1 MVVSEES
8 TILYRHML
16 LQKGEVVTLVKR
28 EFLYS
33 LVELS
38 NGRMGYVTNDS
49 LKAAP
54 PAVAIQDEATEAQP
68 VHKKSRPRKS
78 TSRTSSGKQLSEA
91 LPKPSFRY

>member
-16 LQKGEVVTLVKR
+16 LQKGEVVKLVKK

-54 PAVAIQDEATEAQP
+54 PAIAIQDEAAEARP
-68 VHKKSRPRKS
+68 GHKKSRLRKS
-78 TSRTSSGKQLSEA
+78 TARASSGNQLSEA